1 MLTHLSAIYH
11 IALNIKSV
19 FALVYCNGD
28 MISSYKGVMFEC
40 SSGPKVITIIDNI
53 SRNVLRKMIFNAN
66 RDHKI
71 LLDIFYRQPIYV
83 GNFYVEYGCIE
94 LNHDNDIGKMFFIY
108 SEYSTK
114 GLIVLN
120 ANFGCSPDEIFVLLH
135 KSR

>member
-1 MLTHLSAIYH
+1 
-11 IALNIKSV
+11 
-19 FALVYCNGD
+19 
-28 MISSYKGVMFEC
+28 MFEC

-71 LLDIFYRQPIYV
+71 LLDIFYLQPIYV

-120 ANFGCSPDEIFVLLH
+120 ANFGCSPDEISVLLH